1 MKEIN
6 QPVIVSDIVTDLQAG
21 LDYALTIGYPV
32 VVRPAY
38 TLGGTG
44 GGIADN
50 EEELREILS
59 HGLQLSPVGQVL
71 IEKSIKGWKEIE
83 YEVIRDSKEIV

>member
-1 MKEIN
+1 LFREVMKEIN
-6 QPVIVSDIVTDLQAG
+6 QPVIVSDIVTNLEAG
-21 LDYALTIGYPV
+21 LEFADKIGYPV

-83 YEVIRDSKEIV
+83 YEV

>member
-44 GGIADN
+44 G
-50 EEELREILS
+50 
-59 HGLQLSPVGQVL
+59 V
-71 IEKSIKGWKEIE
+71 
-83 YEVIRDSKEIV
+83 